1 MNTAAI
7 LDTYRKA
14 ADADRL
20 ARIVGAPAEVTA
32 ATRAALDL
40 AGDAYL
46 ASLRAG
52 VAS

>member
-1 MNTAAI
+1 MNHAAI
-7 LDTYRKA
+7 LDTFRKA

-20 ARIVGAPAEVTA
+20 ARTVGASDEVTA

-52 VAS
+52 AAS